1 MQPLAHPRSPF
12 PRVSFVL
19 FSIDSIEGR
28 KDSREGKEQWR
39 EWNTSNAFIF
49 QGRNLCMTPPR
60 WMPHAEMGSVPI
72 VERYRFKN
80 VAATI
85 YEIPFVSEFDEEDR
99 ASNKGDLLQE
109 RRRSRNSS
117 RETLSLLENS
127 EEDESRAINLPF
139 FSINVDSSRFVRGKS
154 FDTSKRKQTPI
165 PLRVKIDFSGRHTSF
180 NILTRVLNSSGIN

>member
-1 MQPLAHPRSPF
+1 MQPLAH

-28 KDSREGKEQWR
+28 KDSREGKERWR

-85 YEIPFVSEFDEEDR
+85 YEIPFVSELDEEDR

-117 RETLSLLENS
+117 LSLLENS

>member
-1 MQPLAHPRSPF
+1 MVCNHSPTHDSPF

-28 KDSREGKEQWR
+28 KDSREGKERWR

-85 YEIPFVSEFDEEDR
+85 HEIPFVSELDEEDR

-117 RETLSLLENS
+117 RETLSLSWRIAKKTNHAPSTSL
-127 EEDESRAINLPF
+127 
-139 FSINVDSSRFVRGKS
+139 S
-154 FDTSKRKQTPI
+154 FP
-165 PLRVKIDFSGRHTSF
+165 
-180 NILTRVLNSSGIN
+180 

>member
-1 MQPLAHPRSPF
+1 
-12 PRVSFVL
+12 
-19 FSIDSIEGR
+19 
-28 KDSREGKEQWR
+28 
-39 EWNTSNAFIF
+39 
-49 QGRNLCMTPPR
+49 MTPPR

-85 YEIPFVSEFDEEDR
+85 YEIPFVSELDEEDR

-117 RETLSLLENS
+117 LSLLENS